1 MRDIMKKM
9 VQFDDTTGHALV
21 NAMREVAAAD
31 GNHPRELALIESYE
45 QSLGHKPEG
54 PADLST
60 ITSPALKEA
69 FLKSLILV
77 AFGDTR
83 ISDEEAQVIRGY
95 ADKLG
100 LGDNELRKAM
110 NDVGAALLSN
120 LSGVK
125 ATREQARELGRSMGL
140 DEFTIDEVLDSE

>member
-9 VQFDDTTGHALV
+9 VQFDDATGHALV

-45 QSLGHKPEG
+45 QSLGHKPAG
-54 PADLST
+54 PVDLST
-60 ITSPALKEA
+60 INSPALKEA

-77 AFGDTR
+77 AFGDTK
-83 ISDEEAQVIRGY
+83 ISDEEAQVIRSY

-100 LGDNELRKAM
+100 LGENELRKAM

-125 ATREQARELGRSMGL
+125 ATRDQARDLGRSMGL

>member
-9 VQFDDTTGHALV
+9 VQFDDATGHALV

-54 PADLST
+54 PVDLST
-60 ITSPALKEA
+60 INTPALKEA

-77 AFGDTR
+77 AFGDTK
-83 ISDEEAQVIRGY
+83 ISDEEAQVIKSY

-125 ATREQARELGRSMGL
+125 ATRDQARDLGRSMGL
-140 DEFTIDEVLDSE
+140 DEFTIDEVLDA